1 MTWALKSNDNSV
13 NCPFDGNSPL
23 HNCTHNTTHS
33 VYLTADDI
41 PHDDPTALRLPSIE
55 RLEFPL
61 LKQASPSTASPWL
74 TTNMMYVMA
83 LSQALGLVS
92 GSLTDGAPPPSQQ
105 FLFKGIASVADS
117 RRARIVTSP
126 SGSTLTP
133 PPTSCFNRRFRCRKV
148 EPSQSVHA

>member
-1 MTWALKSNDNSV
+1 MVTLPSTTAPTSY
-13 NCPFDGNSPL
+13 
-23 HNCTHNTTHS
+23 NTTHS
-33 VYLTADDI
+33 VHLTADGI

-92 GSLTDGAPPPSQQ
+92 GSLIDGALPPAQQ

-126 SGSTLTP
+126 GESTLTP
-133 PPTSCFNRRFRCRKV
+133 PLTSCFNRRFRCRKV
-148 EPSQSVHA
+148 EPSQSIHA